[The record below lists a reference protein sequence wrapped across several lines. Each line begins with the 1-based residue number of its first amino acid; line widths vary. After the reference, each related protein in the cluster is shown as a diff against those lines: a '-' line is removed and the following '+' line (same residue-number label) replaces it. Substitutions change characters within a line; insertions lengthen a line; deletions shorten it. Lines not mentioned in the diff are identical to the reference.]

1 MPTVI
6 NGAPGFG
13 MGETRSEGRKAM
25 YAKAKIVNATKYRIA
40 ESQTKL
46 ADSTSIAPAGFR
58 NRNPKRP
65 NWSVTSAFALRITSY
80 QTFC

>member
-25 YAKAKIVNATKYRIA
+25 YAKAKIVNAVKYRIA
-40 ESQTKL
+40 ETQMKL

-58 NRNPKRP
+58 ERIPKKP
-65 NWSVTSAFALRITSY
+65 NWSATRTLALMITSS
-80 QTFC
+80 QTSC

>member
-6 NGAPGFG
+6 NEAPGFG

-25 YAKAKIVNATKYRIA
+25 YAKAKIVNAAKYRIA
-40 ESQTKL
+40 ETQMKL

-58 NRNPKRP
+58 KRIPKRP
-65 NWSVTSAFALRITSY
+65 NCSATRTLALMVTSSQTS
-80 QTFC
+80 C

>member
-25 YAKAKIVNATKYRIA
+25 YAKAKIVNAAIYRIA
-40 ESQTKL
+40 ETQMKL
-46 ADSTSIAPAGFR
+46 ADSTSIAPGGFR
-58 NRNPKRP
+58 KRIPKRP
-65 NWSVTSAFALRITSY
+65 NWSATRTLALMITSS
-80 QTFC
+80 QTSC

>member
-13 MGETRSEGRKAM
+13 MGETRSEVRKAM
-25 YAKAKIVNATKYRIA
+25 YAKAKIVNAVKYRIA
-40 ESQTKL
+40 ETQMKL

-58 NRNPKRP
+58 KRIPKKP
-65 NWSVTSAFALRITSY
+65 NWSATRTLALMITSS
-80 QTFC
+80 QTSC

>member
-13 MGETRSEGRKAM
+13 MGETLSEGRKEM

-40 ESQTKL
+40 ESQTIL
-46 ADSTSIAPAGFR
+46 ADSTSIVPAGFR

-65 NWSVTSAFALRITSY
+65 NWSVTSAFALRIISY
-80 QTFC
+80 QTIC

>member
-25 YAKAKIVNATKYRIA
+25 YAKAKIVNAVKYRIA
-40 ESQTKL
+40 ETQMKL

-58 NRNPKRP
+58 KRIPKKP
-65 NWSVTSAFALRITSY
+65 NWSATRTLALMITSS
-80 QTFC
+80 QTSC

>member
-25 YAKAKIVNATKYRIA
+25 YAKAKIVNAVKYRIA
-40 ESQTKL
+40 ETQMKL

-58 NRNPKRP
+58 KRIPKRP
-65 NWSVTSAFALRITSY
+65 NWSATRTLALMITSY
-80 QTFC
+80 QTSC

>member
-6 NGAPGFG
+6 SGAPGFG

-65 NWSVTSAFALRITSY
+65 NWSATKTLALMITSY
-80 QTFC
+80 QTSF

>member
-6 NGAPGFG
+6 NGAPGSG

-25 YAKAKIVNATKYRIA
+25 YAKAKIVNAVKYRIA
-40 ESQTKL
+40 ETQMKL

-58 NRNPKRP
+58 KRIPKKP
-65 NWSVTSAFALRITSY
+65 NWSATRTLALMITSS
-80 QTFC
+80 QTSC